1 MKGQGFVLP
10 DGRPNAGR
18 AALRAV
24 LGSAWRSRWSR
35 GVMVAGLV
43 GTVAWGQGPSAFG
56 PEAVRA
62 AATDPMLLAMT
73 QELDREKDL
82 LLLPGMQKPY
92 FIEYRLDDFA
102 TYEALANYGALTR
115 EERTHQRV
123 VRVTVRIGDYTLD
136 SSSTRGDGTV
146 QLAPEDNDPAA
157 LKYALWVTTDQA
169 YKAALRAYA
178 AKQAE
183 LKRFEKAPTE
193 KDFAAA
199 KAEVHLQ
206 PVVKLELNEAD
217 WKRRIEDASGVF
229 LAVPALKEE
238 AAHVQY
244 SSANVRGVVVNHFL
258 VNSEG
263 TVLRQGYGG
272 YTANISVGGQ
282 ADDGMQLSRDNGSTA
297 VLASQLESA
306 EAFHQRAVADVKSL
320 IELRNAPV
328 ADAEDFHGP
337 VLFSGDAATDVLNR
351 LFMPNV
357 EADRPDMGTTA
368 RTTGAYQSSFKAK
381 VLPEFMQVIDDPRM
395 KTYDGRELM
404 GSYEVDDEGVP
415 AQPVDVVLNGKL
427 MNYLVSRTPIRDFS
441 SSNGHGREA
450 PGQAARAE
458 SSVMVFKS
466 SAPVTNEALRAKLVG
481 MAKEQGRDVYEVE
494 TLSGE
499 MMPRLLY
506 RVHPDGTRQLVR
518 GAVFD
523 ELDNRSLRSDVVAA
537 GDKPYVQMVLG
548 AIPKTTIGPP
558 LLFDDIG
565 VKRATEEQQKLP
577 YYAPPGS

>member
-1 MKGQGFVLP
+1 
-10 DGRPNAGR
+10 
-18 AALRAV
+18 
-24 LGSAWRSRWSR
+24 
-35 GVMVAGLV
+35 MVAGLV
-43 GTVAWGQGPSAFG
+43 GTAAWGQGRSAFA
-56 PEAVRA
+56 PNAVKA

-92 FIEYRLDDFA
+92 FLEYRLDDFS

-115 EERTHQRV
+115 EDRVHQRV

-136 SSSTRGDGTV
+136 SSSTRGDGSV

-157 LKYALWVTTDQA
+157 LKYALWVATDQA

-199 KAEVHLQ
+199 KAEVHLE
-206 PVVKLELNEAD
+206 PVVKLEIDAPE
-217 WKRRIEDASGVF
+217 WKRRIADASGVF
-229 LAVPALKEE
+229 LSDPSLKVD
-238 AAHVQY
+238 APHVQY
-244 SSANVRGVVVNHFL
+244 STANVRGVVVNHFL

-272 YTANISVGGQ
+272 YSANISVGGQ
-282 ADDGMQLSRDNGSTA
+282 AEDGMQLSRDNGSTA
-297 VLASQLESA
+297 VRASHLESA
-306 EAFHQRAVADVKSL
+306 EAFHRRAIADVKSL
-320 IELRNAPV
+320 EELRNAPV

-337 VLFSGDAATDVLNR
+337 VLFSGDAATDVLNH
-351 LFMPNV
+351 LFVPNV
-357 EADRPDMGTTA
+357 EADRPEMGTTA
-368 RTTGAYQSSFKAK
+368 RTVGAYQSSFKAK
-381 VLPEFMQVIDDPRM
+381 VLPEFMQVTDDPRM
-395 KTYDGRELM
+395 KTFEGQELM

-415 AQPVDVVLNGKL
+415 AEAVDVVVNGKL
-427 MNYLVSRTPIRDFS
+427 MNYLVSRTPIRDFP

-450 PGQAARAE
+450 PGQAARAA
-458 SSVMVFKS
+458 SSVTVFKS
-466 SAPVTNEALRAKLVG
+466 SAPMKDDALQAKLVA

-494 TLSGE
+494 TLGGE

-523 ELDNRSLRSDVVAA
+523 ELDHRSLRSDVVAA
-537 GDKPYVQMVLG
+537 GDKLYVQMQLG
-548 AIPKTTIGPP
+548 PVPKTTLGPA

>member
-1 MKGQGFVLP
+1 MTGKGFVLP
-10 DGRPNAGR
+10 DGPADRAGR
-18 AALRAV
+18 ALRAV
-24 LGSAWRSRWSR
+24 LGFAWASRWSAL
-35 GVMVAGLV
+35 VLVAG
-43 GTVAWGQGPSAFG
+43 TARGQGGSAFSA
-56 PEAVRA
+56 EATRA
-62 AATDPMLLAMT
+62 AATDPMLKAMT

-92 FIEYRLDDFA
+92 FIEYRLDDFS

-115 EERTHQRV
+115 EEHSHQRV

-146 QLAPEDNDPAA
+146 QLAPEDNDPQA

-169 YKAALRAYA
+169 YKQALRAYA

-193 KDFAAA
+193 DDFAKA

-206 PVVKLELNEAD
+206 PIVKLQLDEAE
-217 WKRRIEDASGVF
+217 WKRRIADASGVF
-229 LAVPALKEE
+229 LAEPALKAD

-282 ADDGMQLSRDNGSTA
+282 AQDGMQLSRDNGTTA
-297 VLASQLESA
+297 VEASQLESA

-320 IELRNAPV
+320 EELRNAPV

-351 LFMPNV
+351 LFVPNL
-357 EADRPDMGTTA
+357 EADRPEMGTTA

-381 VLPEFMQVIDDPRM
+381 VLPEFMQVTDDPRM
-395 KTYDGRELM
+395 KMFDGRELM

-415 AQPVDVVLNGKL
+415 AEAVNVVVNGKL
-427 MNYLVSRTPIRDFS
+427 MNYLVSRTPVRDFPA
-441 SSNGHGREA
+441 SNGHGREA

-458 SSVMVFKS
+458 ASILVFKS
-466 SAPVTNEALRAKLVG
+466 SAPLSDAALRAKLLA

-494 TLSGE
+494 TLGGE
-499 MMPRLLY
+499 LTPRLLY
-506 RVHPDGTRQLVR
+506 KVHPDGTRQLVR

-523 ELDNRSLRSDVVAA
+523 ELDNRSLRSDVMAA
-537 GDKPYVQMVLG
+537 GDTPYVQMQLG
-548 AIPKTTIGPP
+548 PLPKTILGPA

>member
-1 MKGQGFVLP
+1 MI
-10 DGRPNAGR
+10 DGLEKRPHAGR

-24 LGSAWRSRWSR
+24 LGFAWRSRWSR
-35 GVMVAGLV
+35 GVICGGLV
-43 GTVAWGQGPSAFG
+43 ASSAAFGQGTSAFG
-56 PEAVRA
+56 PEAVKA

-92 FIEYRLDDFA
+92 FIEYRLDDFS

-115 EERTHQRV
+115 EERSHQRV

-136 SSSTRGDGTV
+136 SSSTRGDGVV

-169 YKAALRAYA
+169 YKQALRAYA

-193 KDFAAA
+193 NDFARA
-199 KAEVHLQ
+199 KAEIHLE
-206 PVVKLELNEAD
+206 PVVRLSLDEGE
-217 WKRRIEDASGVF
+217 WKQRIEDASGVF
-229 LAVPALKEE
+229 LADPELKAD

-272 YTANISVGGQ
+272 YSANISVGGQ
-282 ADDGMQLSRDNGSTA
+282 AQDGMQLSRDNGSTA
-297 VLASQLESA
+297 VVASELESA
-306 EAFHQRAVADVKSL
+306 EAFHKRAVTDVKSL
-320 IELRNAPV
+320 EELRNAPV

-337 VLFSGDAATDVLNR
+337 VLFSGDAATDVLNH
-351 LFMPNV
+351 LFVPNV
-357 EADRPDMGTTA
+357 EADRPEMGTTA

-381 VLPEFMQVIDDPRM
+381 VLPEFMQVTDDPRM
-395 KTYDGRELM
+395 KTFDGRELM
-404 GSYEVDDEGVP
+404 GSYAVDDEGVP
-415 AQPVDVVLNGKL
+415 AQAVDVVVNGKL
-427 MNYLVSRTPIRDFS
+427 MNYLVSRTPVRDFPA
-441 SSNGHGREA
+441 SNGHGREA
-450 PGQAARAE
+450 PGQAARAQ

-466 SAPVTNEALRAKLVG
+466 NAPVKDEELRAKLVA

-494 TLSGE
+494 TLGGE
-499 MMPRLLY
+499 LTPRLLY

-537 GDKPYVQMVLG
+537 GDKPYVQMQLG
-548 AIPKTTIGPP
+548 AVPKTTIGPA

>member
-1 MKGQGFVLP
+1 MKNFVLQ
-10 DGRPNAGR
+10 DGPAGR
-18 AALRAV
+18 AGRALRTV
-24 LGSAWRSRWSR
+24 LGFACCLGM
-35 GVMVAGLV
+35 GVAA
-43 GTVAWGQGPSAFG
+43 TGQTPSAFG
-56 PEAVRA
+56 PEAVKA

-92 FIEYRLDDFA
+92 FIEYRLDDFS

-115 EERTHQRV
+115 EERSHQRV
-123 VRVTVRIGDYTLD
+123 VRVTVRIGDYMLD

-193 KDFAAA
+193 KDFAVA

-206 PVVKLELNEAD
+206 PVVKLELDEAE
-217 WKRRIEDASGVF
+217 WKRRITDASGVF
-229 LAVPALKEE
+229 LSDPTLK
-238 AAHVQY
+238 ANASHVQY

-263 TVLRQGYGG
+263 TVVRQGAGG
-272 YTANISVGGQ
+272 YNAFISVGGQ

-297 VLASQLESA
+297 VVASQLESA
-306 EAFHQRAVADVKSL
+306 DAFHRRAVADVQSL
-320 IELRNAPV
+320 EQLRDAPV

-351 LFMPNV
+351 LFVPNV

-368 RTTGAYQSSFKAK
+368 RTVGAYQSSFKAK
-381 VLPEFMQVIDDPRM
+381 VLPEFMQVTDDPRM
-395 KTYDGRELM
+395 KTFEGRELL

-415 AQPVDVVLNGKL
+415 AQAVDLVQNGKL

-441 SSNGHGREA
+441 ESNGHGREA
-450 PGQAARAE
+450 PGQAARAA
-458 SSVMVFKS
+458 SSVMIFKS
-466 SAPVTNEALRAKLVG
+466 SAPVKNAELHARLVA

-494 TLSGE
+494 TLGGE
-499 MMPRLLY
+499 MLPKLLY

-523 ELDNRSLRSDVVAA
+523 ELDNRSLRSDVIAA
-537 GDKPYVQMVLG
+537 GDKPYVQMQLG
-548 AIPKTTIGPP
+548 AVPKTTIAPS

-577 YYAPPGS
+577 YYAPPGKE